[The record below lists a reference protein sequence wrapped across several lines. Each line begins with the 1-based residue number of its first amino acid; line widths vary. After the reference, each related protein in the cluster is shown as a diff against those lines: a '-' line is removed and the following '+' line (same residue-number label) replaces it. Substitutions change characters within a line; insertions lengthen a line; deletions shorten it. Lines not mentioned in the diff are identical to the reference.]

1 MQLSA
6 SALLVLRFRAN
17 NWPIKHAR
25 RDAYRELVAAGIM
38 VPDGEDFKFTEDGWT
53 RREEYIAEAEEHS
66 ERERFEPP
74 DARNLSPAAREL
86 LRRII
91 AGRVEV
97 TPENKPAFREL
108 MAARIIMLGHSFAK
122 GDESMYRWTYWGH
135 KLRFE
140 LWLAQ
145 RKRDDKMIECCELVK
160 RSYECR

>member
-1 MQLSA
+1 MEDTLQLSP

-17 NWPIKHAR
+17 KWPIKHPR
-25 RDAYRELVAAGIM
+25 PDAYRELVAAGIM
-38 VPDGEDFKFTEDGWT
+38 VPDGENFKFTEDGWT
-53 RREEYIAEAEEHS
+53 RREEYIAAAEEHT

-74 DARNLSPAAREL
+74 DGRNLSPAAREL
-86 LRRII
+86 LRQIT

-97 TPENKPAFREL
+97 TPENRPAFREL

-140 LWLAQ
+140 LLACA
-145 RKRDDKMIECCELVK
+145 KEAG
-160 RSYECR
+160 